1 MCTRPV
7 SQLSWNHS
15 ICQEPQISLRSVGL
29 IIPTPALLFV
39 LLSTYVSITCLILLI
54 VATKVC
60 DSFWLLP
67 LPVCFYII

>member
-1 MCTRPV
+1 MSIRPV

-15 ICQEPQISLRSVGL
+15 ICQEPHISLRSVGL

-54 VATKVC
+54 ATTIEQVC
-60 DSFWLLP
+60 DS
-67 LPVCFYII
+67 C